1 MDSFA
6 PNTPPAENPADVA
19 DALLADAVAIERAR
33 TGRAGGGSA
42 DLSPEVRETLACVA
56 AAVAI
61 VALAYASWASG
72 AYIPLLWGVDL
83 GIHEFGHLVTYWA
96 PWQVC
101 AAAGSAFQVFVPLGA
116 AGYALFARK
125 SWPGAGFL
133 AAWAGCSARN
143 VAVYI
148 ADAPYQRLPL
158 FGGDGVTHDWAQL
171 LQGRPMLY
179 AGAIA
184 NGVVVLG
191 WLLIATG
198 LVLALAPLARRAI
211 AGAGARAHE
220 REFEARRAALPV
232 REPHGPIG

>member
-1 MDSFA
+1 MDGLIPDTS
-6 PNTPPAENPADVA
+6 PAENPADALVA
-19 DALLADAVAIERAR
+19 EAIAAERERAE
-33 TGRAGGGSA
+33 SA
-42 DLSPEVRETLACVA
+42 RLAPAARETLACVA
-56 AAVAI
+56 AAIAI

-72 AYIPLLWGVDL
+72 AYIPFLWGVDL

-101 AAAGSAFQVFVPLGA
+101 AAAGSVSQVAVPIA
-116 AGYALFARK
+116 AAVYALVARRNR
-125 SWPGAGFL
+125 PGAGFF

-158 FGGDGVTHDWAQL
+158 FGGDGALHDWAQL

-179 AGAIA
+179 AGTIA
-184 NGVVVLG
+184 TGVEVLG

-198 LVLALAPLARRAI
+198 LVLALSPLAQRAV
-211 AGAGARAHE
+211 AGARAQARE

-232 REPHGPIG
+232 REPHGPLG